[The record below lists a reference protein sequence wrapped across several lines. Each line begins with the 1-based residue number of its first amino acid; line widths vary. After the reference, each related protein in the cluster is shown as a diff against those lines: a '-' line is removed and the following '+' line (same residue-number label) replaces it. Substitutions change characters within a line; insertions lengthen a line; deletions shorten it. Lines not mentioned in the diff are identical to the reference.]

1 MHKEICY
8 MHRIE
13 ILCLGPWAS
22 CDILRK
28 CGASTPGLRGYDL
41 FGEVAV
47 IEPLLWVHCQNPS
60 RWVVEHPIMVSFFHQ
75 SQHNR

>member
-8 MHRIE
+8 MHHIK

-28 CGASTPGLRGYDL
+28 CGACAPGLRGDHL

-47 IEPLLWVHCQNPS
+47 IEPLLWVHHQNPS
-60 RWVVEHPIMVSFFHQ
+60 HWVVECAIMISFFDQ
-75 SQHNR
+75 SQHNC